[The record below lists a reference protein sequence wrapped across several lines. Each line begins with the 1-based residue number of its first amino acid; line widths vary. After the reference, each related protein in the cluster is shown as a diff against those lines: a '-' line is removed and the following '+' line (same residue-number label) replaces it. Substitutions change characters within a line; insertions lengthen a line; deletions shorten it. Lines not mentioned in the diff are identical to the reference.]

1 MKGVIEKYL
10 LADGGPAEMAT
21 TSNPCWDAENV
32 EIELKGKPEFG
43 DLYVYRATRQFVAQ
57 EMERSQAEPG
67 QAIKS
72 AVA

>member
-1 MKGVIEKYL
+1 M
-10 LADGGPAEMAT
+10 
-21 TSNPCWDAENV
+21 